1 MEVEIFYIA
10 SAVLPVHWA
19 KNSVT
24 MRCLV
29 KRQLNAS
36 VLICQGKENVMSRL
50 ATRFAQLKSEGRKA
64 LVSYVMAGDPQPAV
78 TVPLLHQMVAAGV
91 DVLELGLPFSDP
103 MADGPVIAL
112 AAERAL
118 AGGTNTLDALNMV
131 KEFRQKDQDTP
142 VVLMGYL
149 NPVEVI
155 GYENFVKTASDAG
168 VDGVLLVDLPPEE
181 ASDLD
186 AVLQQYNMDQIFLL
200 APTSTDQRIQHIVK
214 QASGFIYYV
223 SLKGVTGAASL
234 DTAEAASRI
243 AKIKQYT
250 DVPVGV
256 GFGISDA
263 ASAKAMGS
271 VADAVIVGSAFV
283 KLFASLPADQ
293 ATEQAVNKVKE
304 LRAALDEL
312 V

>member
-1 MEVEIFYIA
+1 
-10 SAVLPVHWA
+10 
-19 KNSVT
+19 
-24 MRCLV
+24 
-29 KRQLNAS
+29 
-36 VLICQGKENVMSRL
+36 MSRL
-50 ATRFAQLKSEGRKA
+50 AARFEQLKSQQRKA
-64 LVSYVMAGDPQPAV
+64 LVSYVMAGDPQPQI

-91 DVLELGLPFSDP
+91 DIVELGLPFSDP

-118 AGGTNTLDALNMV
+118 AGGTNTLGALNMV
-131 KEFRQKDQDTP
+131 KEFRQQDQGTP

-155 GYENFVKTASDAG
+155 GYEQFVAYAKDCG

-181 ASDLD
+181 SQQLGE
-186 AVLQQYNMDQIFLL
+186 VLQRNEMDQIFLL
-200 APTSTDQRIQHIVK
+200 APTSTDQRIQHVVD
-214 QASGFIYYV
+214 QASGFVYYV

-234 DTAEAASRI
+234 DISEAAARI
-243 AKIKQYT
+243 AKIKT
-250 DVPVGV
+250 KTPVPVGV

-263 ASAKAMGS
+263 ASAKAMG
-271 VADAVIVGSAFV
+271 VAADAVIVGSAFV
-283 KLFASLPADQ
+283 KQFANLAP
-293 ATEQAVNKVKE
+293 EQAVLETVNKVKE

>member
-1 MEVEIFYIA
+1 
-10 SAVLPVHWA
+10 
-19 KNSVT
+19 
-24 MRCLV
+24 
-29 KRQLNAS
+29 
-36 VLICQGKENVMSRL
+36 MSRL
-50 ATRFAQLKSEGRKA
+50 ATRFEQLKSQHRKA
-64 LVSYVMAGDPQPAV
+64 LVSYVMAGDPHPQV
-78 TVPLLHQMVAAGV
+78 TVPLLHQMVDAGV
-91 DVLELGLPFSDP
+91 DVIELGLPFSDP

-118 AGGTNTLDALNMV
+118 AAGTNTLDALNMV
-131 KEFRQKDQDTP
+131 KVFREKDQTTP

-155 GYENFVKTASDAG
+155 GYEKFVSYAKDCG

-181 ASDLD
+181 SESFAT
-186 AVLQQYNMDQIFLL
+186 VLKQKDMDQIFLL
-200 APTSTDQRIQHIVK
+200 APTSTDHRIQHVVQ

-223 SLKGVTGAASL
+223 SLKGVTGATTL
-234 DTAEAASRI
+234 DVSEAAARI
-243 AKIKQYT
+243 AKIKT
-250 DVPVGV
+250 MTNIPVGV

-263 ASAKAMGS
+263 TSAKAMGS

-283 KLFASLPADQ
+283 KPFATLTA
-293 ATEQAVNKVKE
+293 EQAVEATVNKVKE

>member
-1 MEVEIFYIA
+1 
-10 SAVLPVHWA
+10 
-19 KNSVT
+19 
-24 MRCLV
+24 
-29 KRQLNAS
+29 
-36 VLICQGKENVMSRL
+36 MSRL
-50 ATRFAQLKSEGRKA
+50 ATRFEKLQSQQRKA
-64 LVSYVMAGDPQPAV
+64 LVSYVMAGDPQPQV
-78 TVPLLHQMVAAGV
+78 TVPLLHKMVAAGV
-91 DVLELGLPFSDP
+91 DVIELGLPFSDP

-118 AGGTNTLDALNMV
+118 AAGTNTLDAPNMV
-131 KEFRQKDQDTP
+131 KEFREQDQETP

-155 GYENFVKTASDAG
+155 GYEKFVSYAKQCG
-168 VDGVLLVDLPPEE
+168 VDGLLLVDLPPEE
-181 ASDLD
+181 SKEFGAILKQHD
-186 AVLQQYNMDQIFLL
+186 MDQIFLL
-200 APTSTDQRIQHIVK
+200 APTSTDQRIQHVAN

-223 SLKGVTGAASL
+223 SLKGVTGAATL
-234 DTAEAASRI
+234 DTSEAAARI
-243 AKIKQYT
+243 EKIKGMT
-250 DVPVGV
+250 NVPVGV

-283 KLFASLPADQ
+283 KSFATLAADE
-293 ATEQAVNKVKE
+293 AVEQTVNKVKE